1 MLKGLGKA
9 HGQQAGDE
17 ADLGFGG
24 LTCVVSAGLR
34 GGDTTPVW

>member
-9 HGQQAGDE
+9 HGQQAEGE

-24 LTCVVSAGLR
+24 LTCVLSLLA
-34 GGDTTPVW
+34 